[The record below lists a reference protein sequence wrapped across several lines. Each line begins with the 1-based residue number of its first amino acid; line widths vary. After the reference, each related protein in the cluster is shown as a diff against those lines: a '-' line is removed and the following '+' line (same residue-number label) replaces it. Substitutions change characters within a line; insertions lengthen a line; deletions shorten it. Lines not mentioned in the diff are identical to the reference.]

1 MNDQGDSLWK
11 VLKSLAHAGV
21 ESKEGLLVHHDGK
34 AERWTGFRCV
44 LVRAPALGPCDS
56 PGSILLARASA
67 FYPLRSLQVPFR

>member
-34 AERWTGFRCV
+34 AERWTGFR
-44 LVRAPALGPCDS
+44 
-56 PGSILLARASA
+56 
-67 FYPLRSLQVPFR
+67 